1 MVKMEGAG
9 TPQSEIPGRLDRA
22 REAMAERD
30 LDLLLVI
37 GRSFYDRMGDLTF
50 LTNHFPPFPAGAFT
64 KESRGAGHGV
74 LLLPRTGDPILLVD
88 RTGHRKDLVPI
99 EDVRPTPIVAP
110 TVKEALAERGL
121 TRARAGIVGEDIL
134 PLALYRDLTAA
145 LPDVTW
151 APADEIV
158 RGLRSIKTE
167 AEIALLKTAA
177 EIADASLAAAM
188 AACVPGQTEA
198 DVCAAAIAEGM
209 RRGADFVRYVRV
221 HSGPWSTM
229 GIRWPQATQRV
240 LEEGDVV
247 RVDVIGAFEGYQ
259 YDVLRTTCVGEP
271 SGEVLKIFEICAEAT
286 EAAVAACRPGV
297 KSDDIYQTSQAIFER
312 AGYGRH
318 SRAFMGH
325 GIGLETVES
334 PLIQKGVQDVIEE
347 GMVLCV
353 EPGVSVPDVA
363 GACIEEEI
371 IVRGDGPELITHAPT
386 RPWRKDGGG

>member
-1 MVKMEGAG
+1 MVQMEGAG
-9 TPQSEIPGRLDRA
+9 TPQWEIAGRLDRA
-22 REAMAERD
+22 RSAMAERN

-50 LTNHFPPFPAGAFT
+50 LTNHFPPFPTGAFT

-74 LLLPRTGDPILLVD
+74 LLLPRTGEPVLLVD

-99 EDVRPTPIVAP
+99 EDVRPTPVIAP

-121 TRARAGIVGEDIL
+121 TEARVGIVGEDIL
-134 PLALYRDLTAA
+134 PLALYRDLTAV

-151 APADEIV
+151 EPADEIV
-158 RGLRSIKTE
+158 RDLRGIKTE
-167 AEIALLKTAA
+167 AEIALLKKAA
-177 EIADASLAAAM
+177 EIADVSQAAAM
-188 AACVPGQTEA
+188 AACVPGHTEA

-240 LEEGDVV
+240 LKEGDVV

-259 YDVLRTTCVGEP
+259 YDVLRTTFLGEP
-271 SGEVLKIFEICAEAT
+271 SGEVLKILEVCADAT
-286 EAAVAACRPGV
+286 EVAVAACRPGV
-297 KSDDIYQTSQAIFER
+297 KSDDIYQASQAVFER
-312 AGYGRH
+312 EGFGPY

-347 GMVLCV
+347 GMVLCIEPV
-353 EPGVSVPDVA
+353 ERVLPPLNGQQSTPWHRLIPTAVITGRHVPSPS
-363 GACIEEEI
+363 C
-371 IVRGDGPELITHAPT
+371 RWT
-386 RPWRKDGGG
+386 